1 MDETTINRTKSA
13 INALI
18 DIEQLW
24 IETTPEYNLSTRE
37 LVVLKKKLVR
47 AQDNIKKIY
56 DENIE
61 RMTAAEE
68 ELKKMHSHPKKTKKT
83 KQARS
88 PQTK

>member
-24 IETTPEYNLSTRE
+24 IENTPEYNLSTRE

-56 DENIE
+56 DENLE

-68 ELKKMHSHPKKTKKT
+68 ELKKTHSHPKKTKKT
-83 KQARS
+83 KQAR
-88 PQTK
+88 PQAK

>member
-24 IETTPEYNLSTRE
+24 IENTPEYNLSARE

-68 ELKKMHSHPKKTKKT
+68 ELKKMHSHPKKAKKT
-83 KQARS
+83 KQAH
-88 PQTK
+88 PQAK

>member
-24 IETTPEYNLSTRE
+24 IETTPQYNLSPRE

-56 DENIE
+56 DDNLE

-68 ELKKMHSHPKKTKKT
+68 ELKKAHSHPKKTK
-83 KQARS
+83 
-88 PQTK
+88 QTKPVRSQAE